1 MSVLKWSD
9 ALALGLPFMDDTH
22 REFVT
27 LLAQVELASNT
38 DVPLRWQELIN
49 HTESHFAQEDGWMRD
64 TGFASSNCHTQQHEV
79 VLSVMREGAQRALQG
94 DPGMVR
100 MMAQELATWF
110 PNHAQTMDAALALHL
125 RSVGLDPATG
135 IVHQPAQLP
144 QLPLR
149 GCGSAACSP

>member
-1 MSVLKWSD
+1 
-9 ALALGLPFMDDTH
+9 MDIHVSTDNL
-22 REFVT
+22 VT
-27 LLAQVELASNT
+27 LRKVFLPVEFISGTGDRLT
-38 DVPLRWQELIN
+38 V
-49 HTESHFAQEDGWMRD
+49 WMRD

-94 DPGMVR
+94 DLGMVR

-144 QLPLR
+144 QQPLR